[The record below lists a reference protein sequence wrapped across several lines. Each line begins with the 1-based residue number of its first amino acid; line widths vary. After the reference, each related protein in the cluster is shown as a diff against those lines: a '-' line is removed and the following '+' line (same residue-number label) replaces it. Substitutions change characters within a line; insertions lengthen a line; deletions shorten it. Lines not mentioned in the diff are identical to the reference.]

1 MKATNIKWDIDSEED
16 LDTLQMLPDEIRIP
30 NGIKDEEEISDYIS
44 SVTGFCHKGFT
55 LKEENMDKSNKM
67 SIMEMESL
75 TNTIRGMSEEQ
86 LKVVV
91 SNIPIRIM
99 CDEIANR
106 YEYLVD
112 KVNGVI
118 NIVGGI

>member
-1 MKATNIKWDIDSEED
+1 MN
-16 LDTLQMLPDEIRIP
+16 
-30 NGIKDEEEISDYIS
+30 
-44 SVTGFCHKGFT
+44 
-55 LKEENMDKSNKM
+55 KSNEM
-67 SIMEMESL
+67 SIMEMEAL

-106 YEYLVD
+106 YEHLVD

-118 NIVGGI
+118 NIIVGGI